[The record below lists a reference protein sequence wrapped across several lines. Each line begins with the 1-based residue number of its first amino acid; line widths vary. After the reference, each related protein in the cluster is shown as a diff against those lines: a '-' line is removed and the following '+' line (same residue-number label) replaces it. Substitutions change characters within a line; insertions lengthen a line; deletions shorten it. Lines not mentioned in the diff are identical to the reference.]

1 MRQNKMKIIGIT
13 GGVGAG
19 KSTVLDYLREQFHA
33 YVIQADQVGHQVMEP
48 GEICYS
54 QVIALFGEH
63 ILKKDK
69 TIDRKAVSDVVFGN
83 EEKLKKLNGIIHPAV
98 RQSVLEEIQLQK
110 EKKTAIVVVEAA
122 LLLEEHYEK
131 FCDIVWYVHTDRE
144 IRISRLMENRGYSRE
159 KSESIISSQAPDE
172 YFAKH
177 ADYIIRNNGDIKDT
191 WLQVEEG
198 IRLL

>member
-1 MRQNKMKIIGIT
+1 MKIIGIT

-19 KSTVLDYLREQFHA
+19 KSPVLDYLREQFQA

-131 FCDIVWYVHTDRE
+131 FCDKVWYVHTDRE

>member
-1 MRQNKMKIIGIT
+1 MKIIGIT

-110 EKKTAIVVVEAA
+110 EKKTAIVVVESA

-131 FCDIVWYVHTDRE
+131 FCDKVWYVHTDRE

-159 KSESIISSQAPDE
+159 KSENIISSQAPDE

>member
-1 MRQNKMKIIGIT
+1 MRQNNMKIIGIT
-13 GGVGAG
+13 GGIGAG

-131 FCDIVWYVHTDRE
+131 FCDKVWYVHTDRE

>member
-1 MRQNKMKIIGIT
+1 MRQSKMKILGIT

-19 KSTVLDYLREQFHA
+19 KSTVLDFLKEKYHA
-33 YVIQADQVGHQVMEP
+33 YVIQADLVGHLVLEP
-48 GEICYS
+48 DGSCYDR
-54 QVIALFGEH
+54 VVALFGKQV
-63 ILKKDK
+63 IKNDK

-131 FCDIVWYVHTDRE
+131 FCDKVWYVHTDRE

>member
-1 MRQNKMKIIGIT
+1 MKIIGIT

-19 KSTVLDYLREQFHA
+19 KSTVLDYLREQFQA

-98 RQSVLEEIQLQK
+98 RQSILEEIQLQK

-131 FCDIVWYVHTDRE
+131 FCDKVWYVHTDRE

-177 ADYIIRNNGDIKDT
+177 AVYIIRNNGDIKDT

>member
-1 MRQNKMKIIGIT
+1 MKIIGIT

-83 EEKLKKLNGIIHPAV
+83 KEKLKKLNGIIHPAV

-131 FCDIVWYVHTDRE
+131 VCDKVWYVHTDRE

>member
-1 MRQNKMKIIGIT
+1 MKIIGIT

-98 RQSVLEEIQLQK
+98 RQSVLEDIQLQK

-131 FCDIVWYVHTDRE
+131 FCDKVWYVHTDRE

>member
-1 MRQNKMKIIGIT
+1 MKIIGIT

-19 KSTVLDYLREQFHA
+19 KSTVLDYLREQFQA

-131 FCDIVWYVHTDRE
+131 FCDKVWYVHTDRE

-191 WLQVEEG
+191 WLQVVEG

>member
-1 MRQNKMKIIGIT
+1 MKIIGIT

-110 EKKTAIVVVEAA
+110 EKETAIVVVEAA

-131 FCDIVWYVHTDRE
+131 FCDKVWYVHTDRE

>member
-1 MRQNKMKIIGIT
+1 MKIIGIT

-131 FCDIVWYVHTDRE
+131 FCDKVWYVHTDRE

-172 YFAKH
+172 YFAEH

>member
-1 MRQNKMKIIGIT
+1 MRQNNMKIIGIT

-69 TIDRKAVSDVVFGN
+69 TIDRKTVSDVVFGN

-131 FCDIVWYVHTDRE
+131 FCDKVWYVHTDRE

>member
-1 MRQNKMKIIGIT
+1 MKIIGIT

-33 YVIQADQVGHQVMEP
+33 YVIQADQVEHQVMEP

-131 FCDIVWYVHTDRE
+131 FCDKVWYVHTDRE

>member
-1 MRQNKMKIIGIT
+1 MKIIGIT

-19 KSTVLDYLREQFHA
+19 KSTVLDYLRGQFHA

-131 FCDIVWYVHTDRE
+131 FCDKVWYVHTDRE

>member
-1 MRQNKMKIIGIT
+1 MKIIGIT

-131 FCDIVWYVHTDRE
+131 FCDKVWYVHTDRE

-159 KSESIISSQAPDE
+159 KSENIISSQAPDE

>member
-1 MRQNKMKIIGIT
+1 MKIIGIT

-19 KSTVLDYLREQFHA
+19 KSTVLDCLREQFHA

-131 FCDIVWYVHTDRE
+131 FCDKVWYVHTDRE

-191 WLQVEEG
+191 WFQVEEG

>member
-1 MRQNKMKIIGIT
+1 MRQNNMKIIGIT

-19 KSTVLDYLREQFHA
+19 KSTVLDYLREQFQA

-98 RQSVLEEIQLQK
+98 RQSVLEKIQLQK

-131 FCDIVWYVHTDRE
+131 FCDKVWYVHTDRE

-172 YFAKH
+172 YFTEH

>member
-1 MRQNKMKIIGIT
+1 MKIIGIT

-110 EKKTAIVVVEAA
+110 EKKTAIVAVEAA

-131 FCDIVWYVHTDRE
+131 FCDKVWYVHTDRE

>member
-1 MRQNKMKIIGIT
+1 MKIIGIT

-69 TIDRKAVSDVVFGN
+69 TIDRKAVSDVVFGS

-110 EKKTAIVVVEAA
+110 EKKTAIVVVESA

-131 FCDIVWYVHTDRE
+131 FCDKVWYVHTDRE

>member
-1 MRQNKMKIIGIT
+1 MRQNNMKIIGIT

-131 FCDIVWYVHTDRE
+131 FCDKVWYVHTDRE

-159 KSESIISSQAPDE
+159 KSENIISSQAPDE

>member
-1 MRQNKMKIIGIT
+1 MKIIGIT

-98 RQSVLEEIQLQK
+98 RQSILEEIQFQK

-131 FCDIVWYVHTDRE
+131 FCDKVWYVHTDRE

>member
-1 MRQNKMKIIGIT
+1 MKIIGIT

-33 YVIQADQVGHQVMEP
+33 YVIQADPVGHQVMEP

-131 FCDIVWYVHTDRE
+131 FCDKVWYVHTDRE

-177 ADYIIRNNGDIKDT
+177 ADYIIWNNGDIKDT

>member
-1 MRQNKMKIIGIT
+1 MRQNNMKIIGIT

-110 EKKTAIVVVEAA
+110 EKKTAILVVEAA

-131 FCDIVWYVHTDRE
+131 FCDKVWYVHTDRE

>member
-1 MRQNKMKIIGIT
+1 MKIIGIT

-33 YVIQADQVGHQVMEP
+33 YVIQADHVGHQVMEP

-131 FCDIVWYVHTDRE
+131 FCDKVWYVHTDRE

>member
-1 MRQNKMKIIGIT
+1 MKIIGIT

-131 FCDIVWYVHTDRE
+131 FCDKVWYVHTDRE
-144 IRISRLMENRGYSRE
+144 IRINRLMENRGYSRE

>member
-1 MRQNKMKIIGIT
+1 MKIIGIT

-19 KSTVLDYLREQFHA
+19 KSTVLDYLRERFHA

-131 FCDIVWYVHTDRE
+131 FCDKVWYVHTDRE

>member
-1 MRQNKMKIIGIT
+1 MKIIGIT

-19 KSTVLDYLREQFHA
+19 KSTVRDYLREQFHA

-131 FCDIVWYVHTDRE
+131 FCNKVWYVHTDRE

>member
-1 MRQNKMKIIGIT
+1 MRQNNMKIIGIT

-110 EKKTAIVVVEAA
+110 EKKTAIVVVESA

-131 FCDIVWYVHTDRE
+131 FCDKVWYVHTDRE

>member
-1 MRQNKMKIIGIT
+1 MKIIGIT

-131 FCDIVWYVHTDRE
+131 FCDKVWYVHTDRE

>member
-1 MRQNKMKIIGIT
+1 
-13 GGVGAG
+13 
-19 KSTVLDYLREQFHA
+19 
-33 YVIQADQVGHQVMEP
+33 MEP

-131 FCDIVWYVHTDRE
+131 FCDKVWYVRTDRE